1 MLFREPAEIQVAENI
16 AQQDQPAERQPLQ
29 YIQGLGSSRG
39 FGPQVQV
46 GENHRVVCTLFHA
59 PLWLQIKVATELTA
73 YE

>member
-1 MLFREPAEIQVAENI
+1 
-16 AQQDQPAERQPLQ
+16 
-29 YIQGLGSSRG
+29 
-39 FGPQVQV
+39 VQV